1 MSPSTNVHAKLGVRP
16 HVRAGSK
23 QRILIVDD
31 DVDTAE
37 LLQTLLEGWRWKT
50 RVAHSASTAIAVAV
64 DFQPTIVLLDLD
76 LPDMSG
82 YEAARLL
89 RQHPQLQD
97 VRLIALTNSNEHV
110 GRELAR
116 EAGFERYLMKPVT
129 GTALEE
135 LFVRP

>member
-1 MSPSTNVHAKLGVRP
+1 
-16 HVRAGSK
+16 VRAGSP

-31 DVDTAE
+31 DIATGK
-37 LLQTLLEGWRWKT
+37 LLRTLLAAWRWKT
-50 RVAHSASTAIAVAV
+50 RVARSASKAIAVAV
-64 DFQPTIVLLDLD
+64 EFQPTIILLDLD

-82 YEAARLL
+82 YEVARLL

-97 VRLIALTNSNEHV
+97 VRLIALTHSGEHA

-135 LFVRP
+135 LFALP